1 MIIACL
7 KCNKKFDIDDGLIP
21 EKGRLLECSSCNHR
35 WFFKDVISNNVVKN
49 ELSNTTNILHSPSI
63 EEKDDISIKGDLVDE
78 EILINKEPEIQIYET
93 NNDTFKFKTFT
104 KINIEKQKN
113 KKKKF
118 NILNIII
125 VFIISFIA
133 LIVLIDTFKVPI
145 SVIFPNIEFLLY
157 NLYESIKDIGL
168 FFEDLIK

>member
-1 MIIACL
+1 MIISCI
-7 KCNKKFDIDDGLIP
+7 KCNKKFDVDDGLIP

-49 ELSNTTNILHSPSI
+49 ELSNTTNTLNNPAI
-63 EEKDDISIKGDLVDE
+63 EEKDDITIKGDLVDE
-78 EILINKEPEIQIYET
+78 EILINEEPQIQVYKT
-93 NNDTFKFKTFT
+93 NNDTIKFKSFT
-104 KINIEKQKN
+104 KINIEEEKN

-125 VFIISFIA
+125 VFIISFTA
-133 LIVLIDTFKVPI
+133 LIILIDTFKLPI

-157 NLYESIKDIGL
+157 NLYESIMDIKL
-168 FFEDLIK
+168 FINDLI

>member
-7 KCNKKFDIDDGLIP
+7 KCNKKFDIDDRLIP
-21 EKGRLLECSSCNHR
+21 EKGRLLECGSCNHR
-35 WFFKDVISNNVVKN
+35 WFFKDVISNNGVKK
-49 ELSNTTNILHSPSI
+49 ELSNTANTLHSSST
-63 EEKDDISIKGDLVDE
+63 EEKDDITIKGDLVDE
-78 EILINKEPEIQIYET
+78 EILINKEPKIQIYET

-104 KINIEKQKN
+104 KINLEKEKN

-118 NILNIII
+118 NILNLII
-125 VFIISFIA
+125 VFFISFVA
-133 LIVLIDTFKVPI
+133 FVLLLDTFKIPLAKI
-145 SVIFPNIEFLLY
+145 IPNIEFLLY

>member
-1 MIIACL
+1 MIISCI

-49 ELSNTTNILHSPSI
+49 KLSNTTNTPHSPST
-63 EEKDDISIKGDLVDE
+63 EEKDDITIKADLVDE
-78 EILINKEPEIQIYET
+78 EILIKKKPKIQIFET
-93 NNDTFKFKTFT
+93 NNDTFKFKSFT
-104 KINIEKQKN
+104 KINIEKNKN
-113 KKKKF
+113 KKKKI

-125 VFIISFIA
+125 VFIISFTA
-133 LIVLIDTFKVPI
+133 LIILIDTFKLPI

-157 NLYESIKDIGL
+157 NLYESIMDIKL
-168 FFEDLIK
+168 FINDLI

>member
-1 MIIACL
+1 MIISCI

-93 NNDTFKFKTFT
+93 NKDNFNFKSFT
-104 KINIEKQKN
+104 KINIEKNKNKN
-113 KKKKF
+113 KKI

-133 LIVLIDTFKVPI
+133 LIVLIDTFKLPI
-145 SVIFPNIEFLLY
+145 SVIFPNFEFLLY
-157 NLYESIKDIGL
+157 NLYESIRDIKL
-168 FFEDLIK
+168 FINDLI

>member
-1 MIIACL
+1 MIISCI

-93 NNDTFKFKTFT
+93 NKDNFNFKSFT
-104 KINIEKQKN
+104 KINIEKNKNKN
-113 KKKKF
+113 KKI

-133 LIVLIDTFKVPI
+133 LIILLDTFKLPI
-145 SVIFPNIEFLLY
+145 SVIFPNIELLLY
-157 NLYESIKDIGL
+157 NLYESIRDIKL
-168 FFEDLIK
+168 FINDLI

>member
-1 MIIACL
+1 MIISCI

-78 EILINKEPEIQIYET
+78 EILINKEPEIQVFET
-93 NNDTFKFKTFT
+93 NNDTFKFKHFT
-104 KINIEKQKN
+104 KNNIEKNKN
-113 KKKKF
+113 KKKKI

-125 VFIISFIA
+125 VFIISFTA
-133 LIVLIDTFKVPI
+133 LIILIDTFKLPI

-157 NLYESIKDIGL
+157 NLYESIMDIKL
-168 FFEDLIK
+168 FINDLI

>member
-1 MIIACL
+1 MIISCI

-49 ELSNTTNILHSPSI
+49 ELSNTTNTPHSPST
-63 EEKDDISIKGDLVDE
+63 EEKDDITIKADLVDE
-78 EILINKEPEIQIYET
+78 EILIKKKPKIQIFET
-93 NNDTFKFKTFT
+93 NNDTFKFKSFT
-104 KINIEKQKN
+104 KINIEKNKN
-113 KKKKF
+113 KKKNI

-125 VFIISFIA
+125 VFIISFTA
-133 LIVLIDTFKVPI
+133 LIILIDTFKLPI

-157 NLYESIKDIGL
+157 NLYESIMDIKL
-168 FFEDLIK
+168 FINDLI

>member
-1 MIIACL
+1 MIISCI

-93 NNDTFKFKTFT
+93 NKDSFKFKSFT
-104 KINIEKQKN
+104 KINIEKN
-113 KKKKF
+113 KKI

-133 LIVLIDTFKVPI
+133 LIILLDTFKLPI
-145 SVIFPNIEFLLY
+145 SVIFPNIELLLY
-157 NLYESIKDIGL
+157 NLYESIRDIKL
-168 FFEDLIK
+168 FINDLI

>member
-7 KCNKKFDIDDGLIP
+7 KCNKKFDIDDSLIP

-93 NNDTFKFKTFT
+93 NKDNFNFKSFT
-104 KINIEKQKN
+104 KINIEKNKNKN
-113 KKKKF
+113 KKI

-133 LIVLIDTFKVPI
+133 LIILLDTFKLPI
-145 SVIFPNIEFLLY
+145 SVIFPNIELLLY
-157 NLYESIKDIGL
+157 NLYESIRDIKL
-168 FFEDLIK
+168 FINDLI

>member
-1 MIIACL
+1 MIISCI

-93 NNDTFKFKTFT
+93 NKD
-104 KINIEKQKN
+104 KN
-113 KKKKF
+113 KKI

-133 LIVLIDTFKVPI
+133 LIILLDTFKLPI

-157 NLYESIKDIGL
+157 NLYESIMDIKL
-168 FFEDLIK
+168 FINDLI

>member
-1 MIIACL
+1 MIISCI

-78 EILINKEPEIQIYET
+78 EILINKEPEIQVFET
-93 NNDTFKFKTFT
+93 NNDTFKFKSFN
-104 KINIEKQKN
+104 KNNIEKNKN
-113 KKKKF
+113 KKKKI

-125 VFIISFIA
+125 VFIISFTA
-133 LIVLIDTFKVPI
+133 LIILIDTFKLPI

-157 NLYESIKDIGL
+157 NLYESIMDIKL
-168 FFEDLIK
+168 FINDLI

>member
-1 MIIACL
+1 MIISCI

-93 NNDTFKFKTFT
+93 NNDMEARPQLKLFRYLKCD
-104 KINIEKQKN
+104 IS
-113 KKKKF
+113 
-118 NILNIII
+118 
-125 VFIISFIA
+125 IISAESDDDI
-133 LIVLIDTFKVPI
+133 T
-145 SVIFPNIEFLLY
+145 N
-157 NLYESIKDIGL
+157 NLGRKTY
-168 FFEDLIK
+168 LIKCP

>member
-7 KCNKKFDIDDGLIP
+7 KCNKKFDIDDILIP

-78 EILINKEPEIQIYET
+78 EILINKEPEIQIYEN
-93 NNDTFKFKTFT
+93 NNDTIKFKSFT
-104 KINIEKQKN
+104 RINIEKDKN

-157 NLYESIKDIGL
+157 SLYESIMDIKL
-168 FFEDLIK
+168 FINDLI

>member
-1 MIIACL
+1 MIISCI

-49 ELSNTTNILHSPSI
+49 ELSNTTNTPHSPST
-63 EEKDDISIKGDLVDE
+63 EEKDDITIKADLVDE
-78 EILINKEPEIQIYET
+78 EILIKKKPKIQIFET
-93 NNDTFKFKTFT
+93 NNDTFKFKSFT
-104 KINIEKQKN
+104 KINIEKNKN
-113 KKKKF
+113 KKKKI

-125 VFIISFIA
+125 VFIISFTA
-133 LIVLIDTFKVPI
+133 LIILIDTFKLPI

-157 NLYESIKDIGL
+157 NLYESIMDIKL
-168 FFEDLIK
+168 FINDLI

>member
-93 NNDTFKFKTFT
+93 NKDNFNFKSFT
-104 KINIEKQKN
+104 KINIEKNKNKN
-113 KKKKF
+113 KKI

-133 LIVLIDTFKVPI
+133 LIILLDTFKLPI
-145 SVIFPNIEFLLY
+145 SVIFPNIELLLY
-157 NLYESIKDIGL
+157 NLYESIRDIKL
-168 FFEDLIK
+168 FINDLI

>member
-1 MIIACL
+1 MIISCI

-93 NNDTFKFKTFT
+93 NNDTFKFKSYT
-104 KINIEKQKN
+104 KNNIEKNKN
-113 KKKKF
+113 KKKKI

-125 VFIISFIA
+125 VFIISFTA
-133 LIVLIDTFKVPI
+133 LIILIDTFKLPI

-157 NLYESIKDIGL
+157 NLYESIMDIKL
-168 FFEDLIK
+168 FINDLI

>member
-1 MIIACL
+1 MIISCI

-49 ELSNTTNILHSPSI
+49 ELSNTTNTLHSPSI
-63 EEKDDISIKGDLVDE
+63 EEKDDITIKGDLVDE
-78 EILINKEPEIQIYET
+78 EILIKKKPKIQIFET
-93 NNDTFKFKTFT
+93 NNDTFKFKSFT
-104 KINIEKQKN
+104 KINIEKNKN
-113 KKKKF
+113 KKKKI

-125 VFIISFIA
+125 VFIISFTA
-133 LIVLIDTFKVPI
+133 LIILIDTFKLPI

-157 NLYESIKDIGL
+157 NLYESIMDIKL
-168 FFEDLIK
+168 FINDLI

>member
-1 MIIACL
+1 MIISCI

-49 ELSNTTNILHSPSI
+49 KLSNTTNTPHSPST
-63 EEKDDISIKGDLVDE
+63 EEKDDITINGDLVDE
-78 EILINKEPEIQIYET
+78 ETLIKKEPEIQIFET
-93 NNDTFKFKTFT
+93 NNDTFKFKSFT
-104 KINIEKQKN
+104 KINIGKNKN
-113 KKKKF
+113 KKKNI

-125 VFIISFIA
+125 IFIISFTA
-133 LIVLIDTFKVPI
+133 LIILIDTFKLPI

-157 NLYESIKDIGL
+157 NLYESIMDIKL
-168 FFEDLIK
+168 FINDLI

>member
-1 MIIACL
+1 MIISCI

-93 NNDTFKFKTFT
+93 NNNAFKSKTLT
-104 KINIEKQKN
+104 KINIEKNKN
-113 KKKKF
+113 KKKKI

-125 VFIISFIA
+125 VFIISFTA
-133 LIVLIDTFKVPI
+133 LIILIDTFKLPI

-157 NLYESIKDIGL
+157 NLYESIMDIKL
-168 FFEDLIK
+168 FINDLI